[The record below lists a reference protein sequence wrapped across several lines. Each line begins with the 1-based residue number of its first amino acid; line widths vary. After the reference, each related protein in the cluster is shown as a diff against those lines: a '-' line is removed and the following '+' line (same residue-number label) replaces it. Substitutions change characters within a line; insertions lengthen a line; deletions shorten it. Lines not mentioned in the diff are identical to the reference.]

1 MADPP
6 PFTQTGKRLEIHT
19 VLNDGTPLINALLL
33 IWVKGSEEVSQPY
46 TYQVKM
52 WRLVNNT
59 RPPIPPADMI
69 NTQVSIHINF
79 KQTLKDNPI
88 LDHSEP
94 EIRTHVRR
102 CGVFETFNDEGLV
115 LGTTAEVQG
124 EKFQIR
130 QYSGTIVPAFKMMS
144 YETAYR
150 VFENKTVIEIIDEV
164 TDGFPNLKL
173 DKSRLGSASFPK
185 MAYCVQYNESTFN
198 FLSRLMAQF
207 GIWYFFDHN
216 QNQNEDLSTMMLG
229 TGQSNFDPCQTHGGA
244 RLRDGHPVH
253 QLTEINN
260 KDLQASA
267 LVIKDFQ
274 RVYAPMTRRGRFSN
288 FNLLKPTDPITNF
301 SNIQVGRDLIRPER
315 SVLKTKST
323 SNREPDDDDRFRTE
337 HFAAPVDINSAPA
350 PGQSGEAPDAKTHA
364 SQWMLNREAM
374 VARVSGST
382 RNAALMPGFTFD
394 RMSPAFKAHGGS
406 GEDVIGDEEKQ
417 VAEAGTD
424 ILVFT
429 NPNLPKPNVTKLGTY
444 VVLRIEF
451 EGLET
456 AYSHQKEDL
465 PTILK
470 DLLFPKNLTTDD
482 VLANSTVQALNNYL
496 QKAVPQNIK
505 DGTMPDLDL
514 ETLLPGGSAL
524 GMLGS
529 AIPLIIKVIE
539 RLKGIGASN
548 DFHSSFAAIPLN
560 RLDYQGDGR
569 PTTDAPLLSLPLPGG
584 WAKPVVNGPHLAVVI
599 GEEGIKTDPNDVF
612 ADALGRV
619 RVRFPWDRKK
629 GEEPGKSFKRGDHA
643 CWVRVVEGWAGRHY
657 GTQFLPRIGQE
668 VIVDFLDGDPDRPII
683 TGRVYNADRGTT
695 NLPFPDPGQK
705 DTQLDKLSK
714 LPSTASRDLPLSGIK
729 TWSVPTNDG
738 SGNPLPTR
746 FHLLRFS
753 DKRDKEQY
761 LIRSQRRLDITAFG
775 SRYELIYGNRH
786 LTVGGKRKDGTTA
799 GDYLAH
805 IFKNYD
811 LHIGAEGTG
820 NRTTLI
826 EEKDAIEVKK
836 DSDHVIGGNWSTS
849 VGGQATVDANGLGG
863 TIVLN
868 ATTNITLTVG
878 GSSIVIT
885 PATIAIT
892 SPMVLINSG
901 GPPPKPP
908 IAPSVDP
915 PKDPAAA
922 DPGDTLTPKE

>member
-1 MADPP
+1 MMAAGRMLALKLRIETRIARMADPP

-46 TYQVKM
+46 TYHVKM

-69 NTQVSIHINF
+69 NTQASIHTNF
-79 KQTLKDNPI
+79 KQTLKDNPNR
-88 LDHSEP
+88 DNAEP

-115 LGTTAEVQG
+115 LGTTAEVEG

-164 TDGFPNLKL
+164 TDGFPNFKL

-216 QNQNEDLSTMMLG
+216 QNQNEDLSKMMLG

-260 KDLQASA
+260 KNLQASA
-267 LVIKDFQ
+267 LIIKDFQ
-274 RVYAPMTRRGRFSN
+274 RVYAPMTRRGRFGN
-288 FNLLKPTDPITNF
+288 FNLLEPTKPITNF

-315 SVLKTKST
+315 SVLQTKST

-429 NPNLPKPNVTKLGTY
+429 NPNLPKPNVVKLGTY

-514 ETLLPGGSAL
+514 EPLLPGGSAL

-560 RLDYQGDGR
+560 RIDYQADGR

-584 WAKPVVNGPHLAVVI
+584 WGAPAPPPA
-599 GEEGIKTDPNDVF
+599 
-612 ADALGRV
+612 
-619 RVRFPWDRKK
+619 
-629 GEEPGKSFKRGDHA
+629 
-643 CWVRVVEGWAGRHY
+643 AGR
-657 GTQFLPRIGQE
+657 LPQAGRQRAAPCRRHRRGRDQDRSERCLCRCPRPGARAVPLGPQERRRAGQ
-668 VIVDFLDGDPDRPII
+668 VVQTRRPRLLGAGRRRMGRPALRHAVSAAHR
-683 TGRVYNADRGTT
+683 TGSHR
-695 NLPFPDPGQK
+695 
-705 DTQLDKLSK
+705 
-714 LPSTASRDLPLSGIK
+714 
-729 TWSVPTNDG
+729 
-738 SGNPLPTR
+738 
-746 FHLLRFS
+746 RFS
-753 DKRDKEQY
+753 RRRPGPPDHYRTR
-761 LIRSQRRLDITAFG
+761 LQRRPRHHQPAVSRSRPEGYATRQAEQAAFDRQPR
-775 SRYELIYGNRH
+775 SAAQRH
-786 LTVGGKRKDGTTA
+786 Q
-799 GDYLAH
+799 
-805 IFKNYD
+805 D
-811 LHIGAEGTG
+811 LE
-820 NRTTLI
+820 R
-826 EEKDAIEVKK
+826 
-836 DSDHVIGGNWSTS
+836 SD
-849 VGGQATVDANGLGG
+849 Q
-863 TIVLN
+863 
-868 ATTNITLTVG
+868 
-878 GSSIVIT
+878 
-885 PATIAIT
+885 
-892 SPMVLINSG
+892 
-901 GPPPKPP
+901 
-908 IAPSVDP
+908 
-915 PKDPAAA
+915 
-922 DPGDTLTPKE
+922 